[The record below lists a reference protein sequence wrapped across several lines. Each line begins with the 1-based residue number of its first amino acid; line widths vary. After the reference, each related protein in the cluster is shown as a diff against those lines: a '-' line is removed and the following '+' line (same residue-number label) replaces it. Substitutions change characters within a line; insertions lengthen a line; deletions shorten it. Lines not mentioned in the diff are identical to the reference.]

1 VARIDVETTP
11 VDSSSEA
18 ITLGLR
24 RFNSSHMSH
33 EEPIPFN
40 IVLRD
45 DDGTIVG
52 GCMCETRWQWLFVDR
67 IWVSEN
73 HRGAGFGS
81 ALLEAAE
88 DAARARGCTRAYLD
102 TLSFQAKPFYEKLGW
117 QLFGTQHDYPPGLTR
132 YFLQKDLTQTS

>member
-1 VARIDVETTP
+1 VARIDVEMLP
-11 VDSSSEA
+11 VAASSDA
-18 ITLGLR
+18 ITVGLR
-24 RFNSSHMSH
+24 AFNAPHMTH
-33 EEPIPFN
+33 EEPSPFN
-40 IVLRD
+40 VVLRD
-45 DDGTIVG
+45 DQGAIVG

-67 IWVSEN
+67 IWVSQN

>member
-1 VARIDVETTP
+1 VARIDVEMTP
-11 VDSSSEA
+11 IATSSDA
-18 ITLGLR
+18 ITAGLR
-24 RFNSSHMSH
+24 AFNAPHMTY
-33 EEPIPFN
+33 EESAPFN

-45 DDGTIVG
+45 DHGAIVG
-52 GCMCETRWQWLFVDR
+52 GCVCETRWQWLFVDVL
-67 IWVSEN
+67 WVSAE

-81 ALLEAAE
+81 ALLQAAE
-88 DAARARGCTRAYLD
+88 DAARARGCTKAYLD